1 MLKIR
6 LARVGRKKLP
16 HYRVVVSDSRQT
28 PTGGFVEQ
36 LGSYDPRSKELKL
49 DTEKTQAYL
58 DQGTQPSSRIVKLL
72 GDHKGIT
79 LPGWAL
85 KNLASKPDKP
95 KAKEPAE
102 AEAKTEEAPA
112 EDEATPAET
121 EVAPAEEAAATEEE
135 SEEATQEAPEQ
146 KTSEDNEKE
155 ASKET

>member
-6 LARVGRKKLP
+6 LARIGRKKLP

-72 GDHKGIT
+72 SDYKGIT
-79 LPGWAL
+79 LPTWAL
-85 KNLASKPDKP
+85 KNLASKPDRP

-112 EDEATPAET
+112 EDEAAPEEAEA
-121 EVAPAEEAAATEEE
+121 APAEETAATEEKP
-135 SEEATQEAPEQ
+135 EEAAQEAPEQ
-146 KTSEDNEKE
+146 KDAEADAKDESE
-155 ASKET
+155 ET